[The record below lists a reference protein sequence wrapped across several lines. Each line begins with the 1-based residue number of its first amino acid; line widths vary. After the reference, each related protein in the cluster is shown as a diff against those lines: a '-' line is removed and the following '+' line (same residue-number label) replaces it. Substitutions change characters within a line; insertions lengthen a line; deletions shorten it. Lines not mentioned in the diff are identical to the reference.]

1 MKPETCSARLK
12 DLQKLQEAMVAAQI
26 EVVRRYPAISGKLAR
41 LHAEAEVGGRL
52 DDFVG
57 TAVRKSTVL
66 FLLRTV
72 FVRVLEDLGIL
83 GVKRLVDDWGFA
95 AFREVAPTLGS

>member
-1 MKPETCSARLK
+1 VKPETYSALLK
-12 DLQKLQEAMVAAQI
+12 DLRKLQKAMVAAQI
-26 EVVRRYPAISGKLAR
+26 EVVRRDPAISGKLAR

-83 GVKRLVDDWGFA
+83 GVKRFRDD
-95 AFREVAPTLGS
+95 